1 MLKSSG
7 KVLAV
12 PIVLIATV
20 FCVFP
25 NNECRRHFASLFW
38 GDTSSNFQAVLAH
51 TNDHGGLAATP
62 DDERN
67 LGVEGGRQ
75 RSKKLLEV

>member
-1 MLKSSG
+1 MTLTG
-7 KVLAV
+7 QGLVRLDNQFFHA
-12 PIVLIATV
+12 
-20 FCVFP
+20 
-25 NNECRRHFASLFW
+25 
-38 GDTSSNFQAVLAH
+38 
-51 TNDHGGLAATP
+51 NDHGGLAATP